1 LDELEEETYRC
12 LDVGAPSDMDPLAVR
27 RSSSPRDIETSLS
40 EDVLY
45 SVIVS
50 YVMDLFMASFFF
62 CFLLVCCF
70 FSPHKGLLLS
80 KKKKKKRKKKEKSR
94 KKQNE
99 KRKSVL
105 EKRHII

>member
-80 KKKKKKRKKKEKSR
+80 KKKKNKRKK
-94 KKQNE
+94 NE
-99 KRKSVL
+99 NNNVRESTQ
-105 EKRHII
+105 R